1 MLLLKRLSVLLCIFD
16 ANAFILNLNQNR
28 RSVPASSLLIP
39 IALSSDNVEDD
50 SDSSNQVSTHRL
62 SHMMLR
68 VPSVDR
74 TVAYWT
80 ERMGTVLVSRK
91 TEEGSLQSA
100 FVALG
105 NGTSTDHCFALELV
119 QTTASR
125 SSSTGI
131 TSTASSQQ
139 QPDSFQ
145 LGTCLSYIGV
155 SMLLQF
161 QNNLRGA
168 ASGQTPDP
176 QGDEPN
182 GIPVLSSASAPGD
195 FLCRLA
201 LRTNNLVATL
211 KFYSELLHMTVM
223 AVDDNVLCLRYTNH
237 KGASKTGGVSTTLIF
252 EATADPIVPG
262 TCLDHLAIRTTNP
275 IEEEYRKFQDAGS
288 PITMTPTTMF
298 GSTVMGVRDPNG
310 YKIVVVGE

>member
-1 MLLLKRLSVLLCIFD
+1 MLRHLSLFLCIFD
-16 ANAFILNLNQNR
+16 VNAFVLELNQNR
-28 RSVPASSLLIP
+28 RSVPDSSLLIAMVLP
-39 IALSSDNVEDD
+39 SNNVEDD
-50 SDSSNQVSTHRL
+50 SDSSEQVSTHRL

-119 QTTASR
+119 QATTSR
-125 SSSTGI
+125 SSSTDS
-131 TSTASSQQ
+131 TSTQ
-139 QPDSFQ
+139 QPDTFQ

-201 LRTNNLVATL
+201 LRTNNLTATL

-223 AVDDNVLCLRYTNH
+223 AVDDKVLCLRYTNN
-237 KGASKTGGVSTTLIF
+237 SKSKAGGVSTTLIF

-275 IEEEYRKFQDAGS
+275 IEEEYRKFQNAGS

>member
-1 MLLLKRLSVLLCIFD
+1 MLLLKRLSSLLLCILGT
-16 ANAFILNLNQNR
+16 NAFVRVAYLNRNRASPSQPLILG
-28 RSVPASSLLIP
+28 ASSTSN
-39 IALSSDNVEDD
+39 AEDLD
-50 SDSSNQVSTHRL
+50 SPAVLMSTHRL
-62 SHMMLR
+62 SHVMLR

-80 ERMGTVLVSRK
+80 ERMGTVLISRK
-91 TEEGSLQSA
+91 TEQGSLQSA

-119 QTTASR
+119 QDTATT
-125 SSSTGI
+125 
-131 TSTASSQQ
+131 
-139 QPDSFQ
+139 FQ

-161 QNNLRGA
+161 QNNLRAA

-182 GIPVLSSASAPGD
+182 GIPVLSAASAPGD
-195 FLCRLA
+195 YLCRLA
-201 LRTNNLVATL
+201 LRTNNLPETL

-223 AVDDNVLCLRYTNH
+223 AVDDDVLCLRYN
-237 KGASKTGGVSTTLIF
+237 KGASPLSTITAGGGGGVSTTLIF
-252 EATADPIVPG
+252 QATTDPIESG
-262 TCLDHLAIRTTNP
+262 TCFDHLAIRTTNP
-275 IEEEYRKFQDAGS
+275 IDEEYQKFRTAGAT
-288 PITMTPTTMF
+288 ITMMPTTMF

-310 YKIVVVGE
+310 YKIVIAGESCE